1 MFGAPICRMK
11 LKPFLFA
18 LLFLLVVAGAI
29 VAVKGLQIGKLIA
42 QGEEGGGPPP
52 ETVSTAEVKKDRW
65 DRSVESVGSLRA
77 VQGADL
83 STEESGVISKIHF
96 ENGQEV
102 QSGDLLVELDTDTE
116 QANLQSSEDEQVL
129 ARTVYERTRRLR
141 ANNTVPQSDLDAA
154 ESQLRKM
161 SALVEQL
168 KATIRKKQINAPF
181 SGRLGIREV
190 NLGQF
195 VNNGDKIVSLQ
206 ALDPI
211 YVDFLLPQQL
221 IAGLR
226 TGQKLRVVT
235 DVYPGETFE
244 GELTA
249 VNTEIDPVTRNIRLQ
264 GTLQNAE
271 GRLRPGMFGRVL
283 LSLGQPE
290 EVTAIPVTAIV
301 AATYGDSVFVVVE
314 KTDEE
319 GNKSL
324 VAEQRFI
331 RTGRTEG
338 DFVAVTEGLQPGET
352 VVFAGAFKL
361 RNGSTIEVN
370 NDMAPRPERAPR
382 PGDS

>member
-1 MFGAPICRMK
+1 MK
-11 LKPFLFA
+11 LKSFLFA

-29 VAVKGLQIGKLIA
+29 VAVKGLQIGKLVA
-42 QGEEGGGPPP
+42 SGQEGGGPPP
-52 ETVSTAEVKKDRW
+52 ETVSTAPVTKEKWEK
-65 DRSVESVGSLRA
+65 SVESVGSLRA

-83 STEESGVISKIHF
+83 STEESGVVAKILF

-102 QSGDLLVELDTDTE
+102 KEGDLLVELDTDTE
-116 QANLQSSEDEQVL
+116 QANLRSAEAEQDL

-161 SALVEQL
+161 TALVEQL

-206 ALDPI
+206 SLDPI

-221 IAGLR
+221 IAALQS
-226 TGQKLRVVT
+226 GQKLQVVT
-235 DVYPGETFE
+235 DVYPGEVFE
-244 GELTA
+244 GTLTA
-249 VNTEIDPVTRNIRLQ
+249 VNAEIDPVTRNIRLQ
-264 GTLQNAE
+264 GTLPNAD

-283 LSLGQPE
+283 LSLGQAD
-290 EVTAIPVTAIV
+290 EVTSIPATAVIS
-301 AATYGDSVFVVVE
+301 ATYGDSVFVIKQE
-314 KTDEE
+314 TGAD
-319 GNKSL
+319 GTARQ

-331 RTGRTEG
+331 RTGRAKG
-338 DFVAVTEGLQPGET
+338 DFIAVTEGLQPGET
-352 VVFAGAFKL
+352 VVSAGAFKL
-361 RNGSTIEVN
+361 RNGSPVEVN
-370 NDMAPRPERAPR
+370 NDLAPQPQLQPQPE
-382 PGDS
+382 DS